1 MRSITRTTVALIVV
15 GGALLACM
23 NNSDRL
29 LAPRSADAAVGH
41 ASGSQQSADLLGL
54 NLFGSPPPSYF
65 VCRGNG
71 GPYSGSAV
79 IGLLGGVVHFGP
91 HELDLPP
98 LAVLRPT
105 LISARTIPGD
115 TIAVAFQPQGQTFL
129 VPASLQLSY
138 AQCRP
143 QPTKPL
149 SILYV
154 NNLLNNLLAII
165 ESLDNPA
172 LHRVTG
178 VINHFSVYAVAERR

>member
-1 MRSITRTTVALIVV
+1 MRSITRTTAALIVV
-15 GGALLACM
+15 GGTLVACM
-23 NNSDRL
+23 NSDRL
-29 LAPRSADAAVGH
+29 LAPRSADAVAER
-41 ASGSQQSADLLGL
+41 ASGTKPSADLLGL

-65 VCRGNG
+65 VCHGNG
-71 GPYSGSAV
+71 GPYTGSAV

-115 TIAVAFQPQGQTFL
+115 TIAVSFQPQGQTFL
-129 VPASLQLSY
+129 VPATLQLSY

-143 QPTKPL
+143 QPSKPL
-149 SILYV
+149 TILYV

-165 ESLDNPA
+165 ESLDNRA

-178 VINHFSVYAVAERR
+178 VISHFSVYAVAERR